1 MLLQDALKEAYM
13 RAQLL
18 KEPCYVLQEA
28 NCDAFYTLPQKE
40 LVATD
45 MPYIKVFSAGFYE
58 IVNQGLVHGGFN
70 GQRNTNSDAIGGN
83 SHPPV
88 STPPVKPE
96 QCKPDTRQN
105 TVKVRYDAFTGFA
118 Y

>member
-1 MLLQDALKEAYM
+1 MSLQDALKEAYM

-18 KEPCYVLQEA
+18 KEPCYVLQKSDCA
-28 NCDAFYTLPQKE
+28 TFYTVPQKE
-40 LVATD
+40 LVGTD
-45 MPYIKVFSAGFYE
+45 TPYIKVFSAGFYE

-70 GQRNTNSDAIGGN
+70 SQRNTNSDAIGGN

-88 STPPVKPE
+88 SVATIEPE
-96 QCKPDTRQN
+96 QRKPDTRQN
-105 TVKVRYDAFTGFA
+105 IVKIRYDAFTGLA